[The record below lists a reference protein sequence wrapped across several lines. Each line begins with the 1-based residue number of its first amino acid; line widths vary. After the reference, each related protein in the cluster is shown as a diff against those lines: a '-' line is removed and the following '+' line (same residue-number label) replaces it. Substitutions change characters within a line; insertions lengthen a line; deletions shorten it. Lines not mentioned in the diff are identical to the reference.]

1 MDSSNIRT
9 RFLILSDT
17 HNNELPEE
25 CYQHTADVVIHCG
38 DMTNYSYMSEF
49 ETAIKQLKR
58 LNAPLKIIIAGN
70 HDFTLDTPVF
80 QQKIQD
86 SNLEGDP
93 SVKKVYG
100 EYEEARKI
108 FEQQH
113 DRGIIFLDENTHTF
127 TLPNGARLN
136 IYASP
141 YTPSLGDWGFQ
152 YHPERGHDFQ
162 IDKAV
167 DVVITHGPPKGIM
180 DYTDNGRAGCPDLF
194 KAVARSRPRMHC
206 FGHIHEGWGA
216 MIAHW
221 RDATRIGNNEISH
234 FTAID
239 HGRST
244 IISKLAKLD
253 TSTAPAVFETSHCAN
268 DLTPLQPDSQT
279 LFVNAAFEG
288 SSTPSDAFSIHP
300 VWQVDLELPRAR

>member
-1 MDSSNIRT
+1 MDSSHIRT

-25 CYQHTADVVIHCG
+25 CYRYKADVAVHCG
-38 DMTNYSYMSEF
+38 DMTDYSYMSEF

-58 LNAPLKIIIAGN
+58 LNAPLKIVIAGN
-70 HDFTLDTPVF
+70 HDFTLDTPIF
-80 QQKIQD
+80 EQKIRD
-86 SNLEGDP
+86 SGLENDP

-100 EYEEARKI
+100 DYGEVKEL
-108 FEQQH
+108 FDLQQSS
-113 DRGIIFLDENTHTF
+113 GIVFLDEGTHSF
-127 TLPNGARLN
+127 TLANGAKLT

-162 IDKAV
+162 INEDV

-180 DYTDNGRAGCPDLF
+180 DYTENGRAGCADLF
-194 KAVARSRPRMHC
+194 KVVARSRPRMHC

-221 RDATRIGNNEISH
+221 RDSSRIGNEPSH

-244 IISKLAKLD
+244 IISKLSKLD
-253 TSTAPAVFETSHCAN
+253 FRTAPAVIETSHCTN
-268 DLTPLQPDSQT
+268 DPTPLQPNSQT

-288 SSTPSDAFSIHP
+288 SSTPVDASSIHP
-300 VWQVDLELPRAR
+300 VWQIDLELPRAK